1 MRQKNAYKAFPIGCL
16 VLAVFSYG
24 NAWADSGMVSASA
37 TEERILKPGDVQ
49 LCKKD
54 FLIYNKGND
63 LAEYM
68 VIIGNATYEKKQLPA
83 HGNKFFDL
91 QKSISEL
98 RQEGQANVRANDM
111 AIILNTGK
119 DGKVGLNC
127 PE

>member
-1 MRQKNAYKAFPIGCL
+1 MRRENAFRVFPAVCFA
-16 VLAVFSYG
+16 LAVFSYG
-24 NAWADSGMVSASA
+24 DACADSGMVSGFAA
-37 TEERILKPGDVQ
+37 EEHILKPGDVQ

-68 VIIGNATYEKKQLPA
+68 VIIGNATYEKRQLPA
-83 HGNKFFDL
+83 HGNKFFNL

-98 RQEGQANVRANDM
+98 RQEGQANVRDNDM

-119 DGKVGLNC
+119 EALVGLNC